1 MNEEQEEIQRIR
13 EIYENKQFSY
23 LNPLNYYLLISKE
36 KTLHSFLTKNYRK
49 TLSTVKI
56 MVVEFGDGSEIY
68 SLMKYGVKP
77 RNIYGTEI
85 IKDYYENLKFSIP
98 DANLR
103 MIDNFIMP
111 YPNGLFDIVIQTNFL
126 SVIKK
131 ENARSKM
138 SSEMFRLIKKGGMI
152 FSYDLKKS
160 TSTNIGIDKEE
171 LKKLFPD
178 ASKITS
184 LPVTTSSSVA
194 SSFVNYPLV
203 CETLEKIPFLT
214 SHYYTTIEK
223 N

>member
-1 MNEEQEEIQRIR
+1 MNEEQEEVQRIR

-23 LNPLNYYLLISKE
+23 LSPLNYYLLISKE
-36 KTLHSFLTKNYRK
+36 KTLQSFLTKNYRK
-49 TLSTVKI
+49 TLSTAKI

-85 IKDYYENLKFSIP
+85 IKDYYENLKFNIP

-103 MIDNFIMP
+103 MVDNFIMP

-131 ENARSKM
+131 DSARSKM
-138 SSEMFRLIKKGGMI
+138 ASEMFRLIKKGGKI

-160 TSTNIGIDKEE
+160 TPTNIGIDENQ
-171 LKKLFPD
+171 LTKLFPD

-184 LPVTTSSSVA
+184 VPTTINNDIA
-194 SSFVNYPLV
+194 KSFVKYPLV
-203 CETLEKIPFLT
+203 CGTLEKVPFLT